1 MQQRFIRLGLVF
13 ALAIA
18 ATGAAAQTST
28 SGSSGG
34 TPASGPGGQLLSE
47 GFFGASSG
55 GVGSGAVGSPINTN
69 TPATGSLGFFGPGA
83 LWSADKPAVG
93 SPMGNTPGVELVSA
107 AANGSSNASAPAGG
121 AGATT
126 ATPSKPQVSLG
137 GVGPR
142 RFLTPG

>member
-1 MQQRFIRLGLVF
+1 M
-13 ALAIA
+13 A
-18 ATGAAAQTST
+18 ATGAAAQTTT
-28 SGSSGG
+28 SGSPGG

-69 TPATGSLGFFGPGA
+69 TPAAGSLGFFGPGA
-83 LWSADKPAVG
+83 LWSADKPAIG
-93 SPMGNTPGVELVSA
+93 SPTGNTPGVELVST

-121 AGATT
+121 AGAAATT